1 MDTLIS
7 RKTTQELSNEINI
20 AKNVDVYIKQNE
32 RELDNTKLSEYLN
45 RLLRK
50 YKVTKSEV
58 FKRAGMSDTNYGYE
72 IFRGD
77 KKNVSRDKLIQI
89 CMGFPLN
96 CEEAQRVLCLSG
108 AGTLYPM
115 VQRDVCIMFALSNG
129 YDLYMLNELLF
140 EHGEKII
147 I

>member
-1 MDTLIS
+1 MILTMAMRFS
-7 RKTTQELSNEINI
+7 
-20 AKNVDVYIKQNE
+20 
-32 RELDNTKLSEYLN
+32 
-45 RLLRK
+45 
-50 YKVTKSEV
+50 
-58 FKRAGMSDTNYGYE
+58 G
-72 IFRGD
+72 GD

-96 CEEAQRVLCLSG
+96 YEEAQRVLRLSG
-108 AGTLYPM
+108 AGTLYPR